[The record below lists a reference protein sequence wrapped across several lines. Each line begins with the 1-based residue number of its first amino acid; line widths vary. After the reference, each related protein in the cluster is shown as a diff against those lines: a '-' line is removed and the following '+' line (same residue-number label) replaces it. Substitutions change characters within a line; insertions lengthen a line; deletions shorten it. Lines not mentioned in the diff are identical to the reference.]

1 MSRVVHFELAADDPT
16 RALKFYEK
24 VLGWTFTKYGEMEYY
39 LVTTGD
45 AGEPGINGALQKR
58 IEAWPA
64 LVNTVDVKSLET
76 AVAAVEANGGTVIER
91 RMVIPGVGYLA
102 YVKDTEG
109 NTLGMMQEDLNAKE

>member
-91 RMVIPGVGYLA
+91 RMVIPGVCYLA
-102 YVKDTEG
+102 
-109 NTLGMMQEDLNAKE
+109 